1 MTIASPWVP
10 RYTCPGCAGT
20 YIGKTNNTLWN
31 RTIQH
36 AWTQKDS
43 SIYKH
48 FGTCPEWKDLV
59 GILEIGGV
67 KVDKKE
73 LQINTVRE
81 NTKVLTKAKNYLKLD
96 FLESLE
102 IKHRCP
108 ELNKGLKSCKD
119 LSLF

>member
-1 MTIASPWVP
+1 M
-10 RYTCPGCAGT
+10 
-20 YIGKTNNTLWN
+20 
-31 RTIQH
+31 
-36 AWTQKDS
+36 
-43 SIYKH
+43 
-48 FGTCPEWKDLV
+48 